1 MSKKKKII
9 LCIVMLFVIL
19 GVSFFGNTRDEKED
33 KAPKYN
39 YDNADTKEAETG
51 FAANDF
57 YIKPEAT
64 TELTETEE
72 DELEKILSNMS
83 VEEKV
88 GQLFFIK
95 NDGRFG
101 PEVLADYPVGGIILF
116 ANDFKSHDK
125 TSLTQHILSF
135 QEVSEIPLFIG
146 VDEEGGTVVRLSRYQ
161 ALADE
166 QFLSPRKVYANGGY
180 EGIYNDAVA
189 KSKLLLS
196 YGINVNFAPVCD
208 VSVNPGEYMYNRSF
222 GENASETAEYVK
234 IVVSA
239 MNEENMGSVLKHF
252 PGYGDNGDTHTY
264 VIYDERPYEQFVN
277 SDFLP
282 FQAGI
287 EVGAQCIL
295 VSHNI
300 VKSMDEH
307 WPASLSENVHHILR
321 QELGFEGVI
330 ITDDLMMSGV
340 SDYVDAEEA
349 AVRAVQAGNDMIL
362 STNYGEQYEAVLQA
376 VKDGRISEE
385 QINESVIRIL
395 RWKYNLGLIDL

>member
-1 MSKKKKII
+1 MSKKKKITI
-9 LCIVMLFVIL
+9 CIVMLFVVL
-19 GVSFFGNTRDEKED
+19 GVSFFGNTRSDKEEKT
-33 KAPKYN
+33 PKYN
-39 YDNADTKEAETG
+39 YDNADTGEAGTG

-64 TELTETEE
+64 TELTPKED
-72 DELEKILSNMS
+72 DELDTILENMTI
-83 VEEKV
+83 EEKV

-101 PEVLADYPVGGIILF
+101 PEVLSDYPVGGIILF
-116 ANDFKSHDK
+116 ANDFKSHSKD
-125 TSLTQHILSF
+125 TLTKHILSF
-135 QEVSEIPLFIG
+135 QEASEIPLLIG
-146 VDEEGGTVVRLSRYQ
+146 VDEEGGSVVRISKYQ

-166 QFLSPRKVYANGGY
+166 QFLSPRRVYADGGY
-180 EGIYNDAVA
+180 EGIYNDAIE

-222 GENASETAEYVK
+222 GDNAFETAEYVK

-239 MNEENMGSVLKHF
+239 MNEEKMGSVLKHF

-264 VIYDERPYEQFVN
+264 VIYDERPYEQFVS

-300 VKSMDEH
+300 VKAMDEQ
-307 WPASLSENVHHILR
+307 WPASLSENVHSILR

-349 AVRAVQAGNDMIL
+349 AVRAVMAGNDMIL
-362 STNYGEQYEAVLQA
+362 STNYGEQYEAVLCA
-376 VKDGRISEE
+376 VRDGRISEE

>member
-39 YDNADTKEAETG
+39 YDNADTKESETG

-57 YIKPEAT
+57 YIKPETT

-277 SDFLP
+277 SDLLP

-300 VKSMDEH
+300 VKSIDEQ

-330 ITDDLMMSGV
+330 ITDDLVMDGASE
-340 SDYVDAEEA
+340 YVDAEEA
-349 AVRAVQAGNDMIL
+349 AVRAVLAGNDMIL
-362 STNYGEQYEAVLQA
+362 STNYVEQYEAVLKA